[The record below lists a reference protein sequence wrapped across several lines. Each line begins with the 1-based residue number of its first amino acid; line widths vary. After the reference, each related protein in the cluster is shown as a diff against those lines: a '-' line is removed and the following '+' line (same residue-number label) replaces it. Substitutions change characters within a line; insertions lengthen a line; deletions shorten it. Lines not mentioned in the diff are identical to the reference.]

1 MEPTAAHGRVRVV
14 QAGGGVGWSDLGGWT
29 ALLHALGAAGTGRV
43 VQAGEAADVGEDDL
57 IVRRVDGV
65 LGLFD
70 GPAHGILDA
79 EGPSALLASA
89 RPDRPTVDALLQ
101 RVTRVEVDQ

>member
-1 MEPTAAHGRVRVV
+1 VIEPAAAHGRVRVV
-14 QAGGGVGWSDLGGWT
+14 QAGGVGWSDLGGWT

-43 VQAGEAADVGEDDL
+43 VQAGEAADAQEDDL
-57 IVRRVDGV
+57 VVRRVDGV

-79 EGPSALLASA
+79 EGPYALLVSA
-89 RPDRPTVDALLQ
+89 RPDRPIVDALLQ